1 MPIPDSLRHRLD
13 LFKQTGQVFQ
23 EAGDVFAENNWVQVM
38 LGQGLMPD
46 QYHPIVDSMSDAEL
60 SNFLKG
66 LSGNV
71 DQMVNQLPS
80 HQEFI
85 SNYCPTNSM

>member
-1 MPIPDSLRHRLD
+1 

-46 QYHPIVDSMSDAEL
+46 QYHPIVDSMSEAEL
-60 SNFLKG
+60 GNFLKG
-66 LSGNV
+66 LRENV
-71 DQMVNQLPS
+71 DHIVKQLPS
-80 HQEFI
+80 HQDFI
-85 SNYCPTNSM
+85 SSYCKSNNI